1 MKKLQQG
8 FTLIEL
14 MIVVAIIAI
23 LAAIAIPAYQ
33 QYIIESKITK
43 CQAHWEEGVNV
54 AKAYQ
59 AKLTAQR
66 TRQGSGFV
74 DPLLATGGGL
84 DCQGTSMNSTNSWIN
99 CVINP
104 DQNQNPEGSNAAY
117 FDSVAVAQE
126 CTIGVT
132 VGVQAIPANTVNVT
146 LFMNDNAN
154 GYDPVGDNTGFIPNM
169 SQPVTNR
176 GYAFVA
182 HDGTVKFTPPAP

>member
-1 MKKLQQG
+1 
-8 FTLIEL
+8 
-14 MIVVAIIAI
+14 
-23 LAAIAIPAYQ
+23 
-33 QYIIESKITK
+33 
-43 CQAHWEEGVNV
+43 NV

-74 DPLLATGGGL
+74 DPLLATGGGAS
-84 DCQGTSMNSTNSWIN
+84 CQGTSMNTTASWIN

-117 FDSVAVAQE
+117 FDSVAVGQE

-146 LFMNDNAN
+146 LFLNDNAN

-169 SQPVTNR
+169 AQPTR
-176 GYAFVA
+176 GYAFIA
-182 HDGTVKFTPPAP
+182 HDGSVRYAPPAP